1 MFDNVRMGR
10 KLIGAAAAVA
20 LVTVLVGGFGLFGL
34 VKSGRAIRQ
43 IGEVQLPSLYGL
55 GMMSEAQVRAE
66 LGARA
71 LTNRAFTGEKRSA
84 AFKML
89 DDARVQ
95 EKRGYDI
102 YEPLP
107 QTPEESVAW
116 KDLIPHREQ
125 WLKAL
130 EEARSL
136 SQERDRLTS
145 SGTREGDERLASIDE
160 RVMERVNATISEYNA
175 IDELMGKIADINYN
189 GSMAEAK
196 SAKSSSNATIG
207 IMAFLV
213 IAGGVFAVG
222 GGLALARS
230 ITKPLQRGVQFM
242 AELQKGHL
250 GTRLKLQ
257 RKDEIGELAGVMDH
271 FADDLTEI
279 VGTLKAVGKGD
290 LSKTLTPKDGQ
301 DEISPALNET
311 VGALRGLV
319 AEATRLS
326 EAAVEG
332 NLAVRG
338 NAQKFEGGYR
348 EIVQGVNDT
357 LDAVVGP
364 LNVAAEYVDRIAKGD
379 IPPRITETY
388 RGDFNEVKNNL
399 NLCIDAL
406 NGLLAA
412 REEMSRQ
419 HDAGAID
426 EGMPVQKF
434 QGAYAKMAQGIN
446 ELVRSHIAVKM
457 RVVEVVSRYAKGD
470 LTVDMDRL
478 PGKKA
483 MITKSIDDVKANLL
497 SLDREIMGLV
507 EAAKQGKLATR
518 GDASKFEHSF
528 RDMVGGINATL
539 DAVVGPLNVAAGY
552 VDRIAKGDIP
562 PRITDSYNGDF
573 NAIKNNLNTCIDAL
587 NGLLEARAEMSRQHE
602 AGFIDEGMPVEAF
615 SGAYAQMA
623 QGINELVRSHIA
635 VKMRVV
641 EVVGRYAKGDLT
653 VDMDRLP
660 GKKALITKA
669 IDEVKANML
678 ALDREIMGLVDAAK
692 QGKLATRGNAS
703 RFEHS
708 FREMVEGVNAT
719 LDAVIGPLNVAAN
732 YVDRISHGDIPPK
745 ITDTYHGDFDVIKT
759 NLNRCVDA
767 VKLLVD
773 DATMLATAGAE
784 GALETRADAARH
796 EGDFRRVVEGVN
808 STLDAV
814 IGPITE
820 AAEVLDKVAARDLRA
835 RVHGHYQGDL
845 AKIKN
850 SLNTAVQNLDDTL
863 ASVAAAADQVA
874 QAGAQIST
882 TSQSLAQGASE
893 QASAIE
899 EVSSSLQ
906 EMESMTK
913 QNSDNAQQARRLSEG
928 ALHGATTG
936 AESMTRLS
944 DAIEKIK
951 LSSDQTAKIVKT
963 IDEIAFQTNLLALNA
978 AVEAARAGDAGK
990 GFAVVAEEV
999 RNLAMRSAESAR
1011 NTADLIEQA
1020 VKNAESGVAANHEVS
1035 QALGEINVQARKVSE
1050 VMGEIAAASEQQTV
1064 GIAQLTTAVG
1074 EMSGV
1079 TQQTAGNAEESSSVS
1094 EELSSQAQEVRALV
1108 ASFQL
1113 SAVRSTPS
1121 YSKSTS
1127 WTAPAPHARA
1137 AAPAAPTASK
1147 PRTPQSVIPFDGT
1160 EETLKA
1166 F

>member
-10 KLIGAAAAVA
+10 KLVGASAATAV
-20 LVTVLVGGFGLFGL
+20 LMVLVGGFGLVGL

-43 IGEVQLPSLYGL
+43 IGEVQLPSIYGL
-55 GMMSEAQVRAE
+55 GVMGEAQVRAE

-71 LTNRAFTGEKRSA
+71 LTNRAITGERRA
-84 AFKML
+84 AAYKML
-89 DDARVQ
+89 DEALVQ
-95 EKRGYDI
+95 EKRGYEV

-116 KDLIPHREQ
+116 KDLVPHREQ

-130 EEARSL
+130 DEARAIA
-136 SQERDRLTS
+136 QERDRLLST
-145 SGTREGDERLASIDE
+145 GTTEGDERFAPLDQ
-160 RVMERVNATISEYNA
+160 RMTERVNLTISEYDA
-175 IDELMGKIADINYN
+175 IHKLMGRIADINHD
-189 GSMAEAK
+189 GGTAEVK
-196 SAKSSSNATIG
+196 SARSSSNTAIG

-213 IAGGVFAVG
+213 IAGGLLSVG
-222 GGLALARS
+222 AGLALARS
-230 ITKPLQRGVQFM
+230 ITKPLQRGVDFM
-242 AELQKGHL
+242 TELQKGHL
-250 GTRLKLQ
+250 GARLGLQ
-257 RKDEIGELAGVMDH
+257 RKDEIGELAAVMDH
-271 FADDLTEI
+271 FANDLAEI

-290 LSKTLTPKDGQ
+290 LSKTLTPKDAQ
-301 DEISPALNET
+301 DEIAPALNET
-311 VGALRGLV
+311 VASLRGLV
-319 AEATRLS
+319 AEATKLS

-348 EIVQGVNDT
+348 DIVQGVNDT

-399 NLCIDAL
+399 NMCIDAL

-426 EGMPVQKF
+426 EGMPVEKF

-446 ELVRSHIAVKM
+446 ELVRSHIKVKM
-457 RVVEVVSRYAKGD
+457 HVVDVVSRYAKGD
-470 LTVDMDRL
+470 LTVDIDRL

-483 MITKSIDDVKANLL
+483 LITKAIDDVKANLL
-497 SLDREIMGLV
+497 ALDREIMGLV
-507 EAAKQGKLATR
+507 DAAKQGKLGTR

-528 RDMVGGINATL
+528 RDMVNGINATL
-539 DAVVGPLNVAAGY
+539 DAVVGPLNVAANY
-552 VDRIAKGDIP
+552 VDRISKGDIP
-562 PRITDSYNGDF
+562 AKITDSYNGDF

-587 NGLLEARAEMSRQHE
+587 NGLLAAREEMSRQHE

-623 QGINELVRSHIA
+623 RGINELVRSHIA

-692 QGKLATRGNAS
+692 QGKLAARGNAS
-703 RFEHS
+703 KFEHS

-745 ITDTYHGDFDVIKT
+745 ITDAYHGDFDVIKT

-773 DATMLATAGAE
+773 DATTLATAGAE
-784 GALETRADAARH
+784 GALDTRADSARH

-808 STLDAV
+808 ATLDAV
-814 IGPITE
+814 IGPINE
-820 AAEVLDKVAARDLRA
+820 AADVLDKVASRDLRP
-835 RVHGHYQGDL
+835 RMSGHYRGDL

-882 TSQSLAQGASE
+882 TSQSLAQGSSE

-906 EMESMTK
+906 EMASMTK

-936 AESMTRLS
+936 AESMGRLS
-944 DAIEKIK
+944 EAIEKIK
-951 LSSDQTAKIVKT
+951 QSSDQTAKIVKT

-1020 VKNAESGVAANHEVS
+1020 VKNAESGVAANQEVS

-1050 VMGEIAAASEQQTV
+1050 VMGEIAAASEQQTI

-1079 TQQTAGNAEESSSVS
+1079 TQQTAGNAEESSSVA

-1108 ASFQL
+1108 GSFQL
-1113 SAVRSTPS
+1113 SSGQSRTSSTASAPR
-1121 YSKSTS
+1121 KERARAL
-1127 WTAPAPHARA
+1127 APAPAQGAHR
-1137 AAPAAPTASK
+1137 S
-1147 PRTPQSVIPFDGT
+1147 PQSVIPFDGT
-1160 EETLKA
+1160 EDTLKA